1 MKFNDMKYIIITL
14 LCLIIGAIAVGFY
27 IREENWLVG
36 NRIVGIAVLVMAFVF
51 MPLFIYYR
59 YKNKKLEDFSIVPK
73 EKNQK

>member
-1 MKFNDMKYIIITL
+1 M
-14 LCLIIGAIAVGFY
+14 IIGAIVVGFY

-36 NRIVGIAVLVMAFVF
+36 NRIVGVAVLAMAFIF

-73 EKNQK
+73 DSEKEK